1 MWALI
6 KSAVRAHAMAEGKSG
21 SSARPA
27 TQACRAAGACAAK
40 EGDVELAADV
50 LAVVTSAG
58 PDDEITNDASVVAS
72 CAAAFAV
79 SGDVTKAAETLR
91 RNADGDA
98 LASAL
103 AAICAAGAGGSV
115 LATLS
120 DAACLGACGGVTEGT
135 CAAVVACVSEGRGG
149 ERGTPRRS
157 SFSARG
163 ARRTRAPPP
172 RRRGWRRGAREQGS
186 KASSSPATPPGARER
201 RGDPAA
207 REPRNPRGVRRW

>member
-1 MWALI
+1 ML
-6 KSAVRAHAMAEGKSG
+6 
-21 SSARPA
+21 
-27 TQACRAAGACAAK
+27 
-40 EGDVELAADV
+40 
-50 LAVVTSAG
+50 
-58 PDDEITNDASVVAS
+58 AS

-103 AAICAAGAGGSV
+103 AAIGAAGAGGSV

-149 ERGTPRRS
+149 E
-157 SFSARG
+157 ARNAAAVELLGAWGETHACAAAAAKRLEEG
-163 ARRTRAPPP
+163 ARASAKRARLP
-172 RRRGWRRGAREQGS
+172 RHRPR
-186 KASSSPATPPGARER
+186 PGARER
-201 RGDPAA
+201 RGDPGA